1 MRGQTKILGN
11 ELMASK
17 LWDDHVSVPARWLFV
32 CLLLKTNDRGEIVV
46 DEDYRVCSEISGLG
60 IQSAHRSLT
69 ELQKMGLIAIYDDDT
84 IVVRFVDT
92 LRDRQTE
99 KQAKAADRVRR
110 WRERTRTEKVTGD
123 VTSDGIPP
131 HTPPLEISS
140 TSTGSTST
148 DSTSSTSTV
157 QDSGRV
163 SVPSSVTG
171 DEEKPVKPKKTD
183 AQIRQETGFDL
194 FWDAYG
200 KKTGTK
206 TALTAWKN
214 LTKKDRAAAMAA
226 VGAYVAATP
235 DVQYRK
241 NPTTWIHQRCWQ
253 DEMIAPR
260 EAPEDKQTPEAGEI
274 DF

>member
-1 MRGQTKILGN
+1 MGN

-69 ELQKMGLIAIYDDDT
+69 ELQKIGLIAIYDDDT

-110 WRERTRTEKVTGD
+110 WRERTRAEKVTGD

-131 HTPPLEISS
+131 QTPPLEIS
-140 TSTGSTST
+140 STST